1 MKSLYIVDEIR
12 TNNFSDI
19 DIIKKIK
26 RLWMNAMDKIDDDVN
41 LIKYAVYYDYEKDYR
56 KDYTMAIVLDEYED
70 GREIKISD
78 KYIVYKVDTQRDN
91 AIYKA
96 WKEIWELDCRG
107 EIKRAYLVDFEKY
120 YPDERIEIYI
130 SV

>member
-56 KDYTMAIVLDEYED
+56 KDYTMAIALDEYED
-70 GREIKISD
+70 GREIKLSD
-78 KYIVYKVDTQRDN
+78 KYIVYKVDTQRNN

-96 WKEIWELDCRG
+96 
-107 EIKRAYLVDFEKY
+107 
-120 YPDERIEIYI
+120 
-130 SV
+130 